1 MSNVYI
7 VPESILLLVKSAA
20 ARVVLDDW
28 LDEGVESDIRIR
40 RAKTAGHVV
49 IETHDVLFATR
60 NRRCCPECK
69 VHMREK

>member
-1 MSNVYI
+1 MSNTYI
-7 VPESILLLVKSAA
+7 VNESILLLVNSAA
-20 ARVVLDDW
+20 ARVILDDW

-49 IETHDVLFATR
+49 IETHDVIFATR
-60 NRRCCPECK
+60 IRRLCPECK

>member
-1 MSNVYI
+1 MSEYI
-7 VPESILLLVKSAA
+7 VNETILLLVKSDA
-20 ARVVLDDW
+20 ARVILDDW

-60 NRRCCPECK
+60 IRRYHPGCK
-69 VHMREK
+69 VHMKE